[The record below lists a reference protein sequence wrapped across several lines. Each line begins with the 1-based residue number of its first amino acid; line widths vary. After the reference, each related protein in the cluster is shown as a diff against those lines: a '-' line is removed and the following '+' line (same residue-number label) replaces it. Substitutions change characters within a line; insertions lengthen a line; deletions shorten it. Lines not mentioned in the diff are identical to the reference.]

1 MTKPSKVGVLLY
13 NGYQELEFWYPVL
26 RLREAGIEV
35 AVIGVDGGEVASSLL
50 GYPVVPNVAL
60 SATAPWR
67 IRRPRP
73 SRREGVGGRGEWDRC
88 AASSPTR
95 RAAAAILA
103 AASQAVSLL
112 PDGKGLIARTT
123 DDVPQ
128 WTRALLNAL
137 QRSPA

>member
-60 SATAPWR
+60 SATAPGEYAALVL
-67 IRRPRP
+67 P
-73 SRREGVGGRGEWDRC
+73 GGRVSAVAENGPLRRFLAD
-88 AASSPTR
+88 AASGGT
-95 RAAAAILA
+95 ILA
-103 AASQAVSLL
+103 VASQAASLL